1 MGKAICCLLL
11 IAMVFRS
18 HAVVVDIKARGAK
31 GDGKTDDGPMDD
43 DIDMTIGDDST
54 PRWEIM
60 VQSPMIEQVASNYK
74 LILKY
79 GGFFRL
85 ARNSC
90 RQVYCLGFRKC
101 IYMETCT
108 YNMSDLVEKVRKH
121 YSSKSD
127 QVLSILFLD
136 KNAKEQSFIQLDSP
150 ENFMVMLT
158 MYKDEAEVTI
168 YVTTDKLVQQSGDE
182 LIEECDDGN
191 DSNSNC
197 PSEESYHSRHST
209 DDEYEFLNDESESV
223 CNNQD
228 F

>member
-60 VQSPMIEQVASNYK
+60 
-74 LILKY
+74 
-79 GGFFRL
+79 
-85 ARNSC
+85 
-90 RQVYCLGFRKC
+90 
-101 IYMETCT
+101 
-108 YNMSDLVEKVRKH
+108 
-121 YSSKSD
+121 
-127 QVLSILFLD
+127 
-136 KNAKEQSFIQLDSP
+136 NAKEQSFIQLDSP

-209 DDEYEFLNDESESV
+209 DDEYEFLNDESES
-223 CNNQD
+223 
-228 F
+228 